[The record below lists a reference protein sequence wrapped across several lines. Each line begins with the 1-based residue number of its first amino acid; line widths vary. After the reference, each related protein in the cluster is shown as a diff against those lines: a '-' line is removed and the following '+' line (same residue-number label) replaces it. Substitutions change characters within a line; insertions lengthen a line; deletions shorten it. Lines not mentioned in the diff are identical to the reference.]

1 MIPNADHRFSGEY
14 KDMAADLTAKFLK
27 PAF

>member
-1 MIPNADHRFSGEY
+1 MIPDADHRFSGEY
-14 KDMAADLTAKFLK
+14 KDMAADLTAQFLK